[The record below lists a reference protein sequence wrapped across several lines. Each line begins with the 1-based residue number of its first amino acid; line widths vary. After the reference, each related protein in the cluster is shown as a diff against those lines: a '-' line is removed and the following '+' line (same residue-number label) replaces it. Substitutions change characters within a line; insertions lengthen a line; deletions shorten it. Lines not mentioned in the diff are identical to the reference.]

1 MVYHSSVYYYEI
13 ITVKIS
19 KKLFYT
25 SCPNAGFMVCFHMCC
40 LRNKSLPDCCAHDL
54 FFLVSTFVLLVKEY
68 QYCQLEAGTASS
80 EVIVS

>member
-19 KKLFYT
+19 KKLFT

-40 LRNKSLPDCCAHDL
+40 LRNKSLPNCCAHDP
-54 FFLVSTFVLLVKEY
+54 FFLVSTFVLLVKDY